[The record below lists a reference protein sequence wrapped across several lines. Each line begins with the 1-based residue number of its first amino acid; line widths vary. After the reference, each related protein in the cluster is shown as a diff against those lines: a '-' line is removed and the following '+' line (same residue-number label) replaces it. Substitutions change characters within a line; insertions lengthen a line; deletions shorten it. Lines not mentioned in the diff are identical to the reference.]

1 MPESLV
7 YLLFVLG
14 VVLVISAVARHERLG
29 EVEKPDGLSAG
40 ERLRLGLYRY
50 RPGGFIIGVMVLL
63 LVWFEVSS
71 PSTLD
76 DSQATGPVAQTREQ
90 EVIGQRIFESAYI
103 EIKLPSDWTA
113 TD

>member
-1 MPESLV
+1 
-7 YLLFVLG
+7 
-14 VVLVISAVARHERLG
+14 
-29 EVEKPDGLSAG
+29 
-40 ERLRLGLYRY
+40 
-50 RPGGFIIGVMVLL
+50 MVLL